1 MASLLLVS
9 ADQEYVSGFLAQP
22 DSRSARVVATISE
35 AAELLRSIAFDVVLL
50 DLDLSGFRDVHL
62 VRSVRDLC
70 PGAAIVALVNGD
82 PDPAAFEALR
92 EGAEDCLSKQGDDR
106 ARIHRVALRAVD
118 RMWLRGFFERR
129 ERLLE
134 SAFAALSP
142 SIAVVDDHGIIV
154 VTNQSWDEFCA
165 ENGGEPRACGPGASY
180 LDVVRAAAA
189 AEPDV
194 GPVLEGLTGVLSGRT
209 QHFRAEY
216 RCDSPARA
224 RWFLMQV
231 DRMPGGERG
240 VVVSHTDITERRQV
254 EDALR
259 QSEADFR
266 SLLERFPQGLAI
278 HRGGTLVWVN
288 RVLLDA
294 LGYSDPAEVLGRPAL
309 DLVQPDEHA
318 VVAARMARSLA
329 GEQLPAMEERL
340 RRKDGSVVV
349 AEVAAFPIHFEGAPA
364 VLVMGT
370 DPGERRAVTAQLMQ
384 MDRMHSVGLLALG
397 LGHEINNPLSLVT
410 ANVDLAFRR
419 AAELQKLSDGPSAAK
434 MDPRALEALFE
445 LTDGLREIRES
456 LAEARQ
462 GARRVQDIVREL
474 RTFSRPEEESVGPV
488 SVERVLDAAVGVA
501 QNEIRHRARIVKRYT
516 GVPPV
521 AGNEARLGQVFLN
534 LLVNAAQAIPVGA
547 ADRNEIRLDTYVAD
561 DRVVVEVAD
570 TGSGIDAEHLP
581 RLFEPFFTTKPVGQ
595 GTGLGLAICRDIVM
609 KAGGSIGVESTPGK
623 GSVFRIALVPSALP
637 APTKPPSSD
646 SALRPEPSVLRVLVV
661 DDEPLMGRVVKRCFG
676 KAHVVEWVG
685 SGREALERLV
695 GPEHWDVVFLD
706 VMMPEMTGIELFE
719 ALSERAPRHRDAVVF
734 LTGGAFA
741 PGGEEFLART
751 GRPRIAKP
759 FEARELLAIAREVV
773 QARGR
778 VETG

>member
-9 ADQEYVSGFLAQP
+9 ADQEYVSGFLGQSE
-22 DSRSARVVATISE
+22 SRGARVVASLPE
-35 AAELLRSIAFDVVLL
+35 AAELLRSIAFDVVLI
-50 DLDLSGFRDVHL
+50 DLDLGGARDVYL
-62 VRSVRDLC
+62 VRAIRELC

-82 PDPAAFEALR
+82 SEPAAFEALR

-106 ARIHRVALRAVD
+106 ARVFRVVPRAVD
-118 RMWLRGFFERR
+118 RMWLRGFFEKR

-142 SIAVVDDHGIIV
+142 NIAVVDDHGVIV

-165 ENGGEPRACGPGASY
+165 ENAGEPRMCGPGASY
-180 LDVVRAAAA
+180 L
-189 AEPDV
+189 
-194 GPVLEGLTGVLSGRT
+194 GVLSAAVATEPEVELVLQGLSAVLSGKT
-209 QHFRAEY
+209 QHFRTEY
-216 RCDSPARA
+216 RCDSPTRA

-278 HRGGTLVWVN
+278 HRAGTIVWVN
-288 RVLLDA
+288 QVLLGA
-294 LGYSDPAEVLGRPAL
+294 LGYSDPSEVVGRPVL
-309 DLVQPDEHA
+309 DLVQPEEHA
-318 VVAARMARSLA
+318 VVAARMQRSLG
-329 GEQLPAMEERL
+329 GEQLPALEEQL
-340 RRKDGSVVV
+340 RHKDGSIVL
-349 AEVAAFPIHFEGAPA
+349 AEVSAVPIHFEGAPA
-364 VLVMGT
+364 VLVMGS
-370 DPGERRAVTAQLMQ
+370 DPGERRAVTAELMQ

-419 AAELQKLSDGPSAAK
+419 AAELQRLADGPSAAK
-434 MDPRALEALFE
+434 LDPRALEALFE

-456 LAEARQ
+456 LGEARQ

-488 SVERVLDAAVGVA
+488 SVERVLDAAISVA

-516 GVPPV
+516 SVPPV

-547 ADRNEIRLDTYVAD
+547 ADRNEIRLDTYAAG
-561 DRVVVEVAD
+561 DRVVVEIAD
-570 TGSGIDAEHLP
+570 TGSGIAAEHLP

-609 KAGGSIGVESTPGK
+609 KAGGSIGVESTPDRGTT
-623 GSVFRIALVPSALP
+623 FRVTLVPSALP
-637 APTKPPSSD
+637 APTRPPSSD
-646 SALRPEPSVLRVLVV
+646 SALRSVPSHLCVLVV

-676 KAHVVEWVG
+676 KVHVVEWVG
-685 SGREALERLV
+685 SGREALERLG
-695 GPEHWDVVFLD
+695 GPQHWDVVFLD
-706 VMMPEMTGIELFE
+706 VMMPEMTGIEVFE
-719 ALSERAPRHRDAVVF
+719 AVREQAPGHLDAIVF

-759 FEARELLAIAREVV
+759 FEARELLAIAQEVV
-773 QARGR
+773 QARAPR
-778 VETG
+778 ER

>member
-22 DSRSARVVATISE
+22 DSRGARVVATISE

-50 DLDLSGFRDVHL
+50 DLDLAGVRDVHL

-194 GPVLEGLTGVLSGRT
+194 GLVLEGLTGVLSGRT

-294 LGYSDPAEVLGRPAL
+294 LGYADPAEVIGRPAL

-419 AAELQKLSDGPSAAK
+419 AAELQKLTDGPSAAK

-570 TGSGIDAEHLP
+570 TGSGIAAEHLP

-609 KAGGSIGVESTPGK
+609 KAGGSIGVESTPGE

-778 VETG
+778 VETR